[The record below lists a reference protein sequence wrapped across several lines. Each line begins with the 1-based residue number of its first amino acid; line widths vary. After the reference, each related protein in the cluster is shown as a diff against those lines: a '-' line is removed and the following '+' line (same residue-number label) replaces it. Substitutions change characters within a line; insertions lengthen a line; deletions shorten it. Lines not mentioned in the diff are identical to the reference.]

1 MKIVD
6 LNISRELSCME
17 DTNRQRQDKRRIDND
32 VFFSVIEKAP
42 YGVIVLD
49 KDNNFLYVNPEFTK
63 ITGYSEEDVPD
74 GLTWLSK
81 AYPDYKYRQ
90 KVIDFWLKDVNENG
104 IDRVFDITCKDG
116 TIKSIEFRPFLL
128 GDGRSV
134 TILSDITEKKRSEEA
149 LRESEEKYR
158 ILFEDS
164 RDAIFINERDGRF
177 IKINKAFLDLFKCS
191 EEDIKNHTAGDT
203 YLNPEDRKVFQ
214 KEMETHGA
222 VRDFEVKLKKFDGTV
237 MDCLLTATVRHGP
250 DGGVIGYQGII
261 RDITEQKRFHED
273 LAKSYKTMRDIIE
286 SAPIGIYI
294 VNEKGDIEFVNPE
307 MLRISGSTKEI
318 FLRINVF
325 RLKSYQKIGLVDRIK
340 RCISGEYFRMDSIE
354 YTSYYGKVTTVRN
367 IIGIPFEEAGS
378 KKALIF
384 VEDITKQKLNEL
396 QLAYL
401 ATHDALTGLPNRN
414 LFNDRLQLAIAS
426 SQRYKYKIAVLL
438 FDLDKF
444 KDVNDTH
451 GHKVGDELLK
461 AVSDR
466 VSGVL
471 RQSDT
476 LARMGGDEFLVILP
490 NIRRKKDVEMVTE
503 KILDAFKRPFVID
516 KYTINIT
523 TSIGASLYPDDGDES
538 GLLVK
543 YADIAMYEAKKGG
556 RNAYRLFKKAV

>member
-1 MKIVD
+1 MQGASYMKRIKKQIP
-6 LNISRELSCME
+6 N
-17 DTNRQRQDKRRIDND
+17 KRIDNG
-32 VFFSVIEKAP
+32 VFSAVIEKAP

-49 KDNNFLYVNPEFTK
+49 KEGNFLYVNPEFTK
-63 ITGYSEEDVPD
+63 ITGYSLEDVPD
-74 GLTWLSK
+74 GTTWLSK
-81 AYPDYKYRQ
+81 AYPDSKYRQ
-90 KVIDFWLKDVNENG
+90 EVIDFWLKDVNEYG
-104 IDRVFDITCKDG
+104 VDRIFDIRCRDG
-116 TIKSIEFRPFLL
+116 SIKTIEFRPFLL

-134 TILSDITEKKRSEEA
+134 TIMSDITEKKRSEEA
-149 LRESEEKYR
+149 LKESEERYR

-164 RDAIFINERDGRF
+164 RDAIFINKRDGQF
-177 IKINKAFLDLFKCS
+177 IQVNKAFLELFKCS
-191 EEDIKNHTAGDT
+191 EEDIKKHKSGDT
-203 YLNPEDRKVFQ
+203 YYNPEDRKTFQ
-214 KEMETHGA
+214 KEMETHGS
-222 VRDFEVKLKKFDGTV
+222 VRDFEVKLKRFDGTI

-250 DGGVIGYQGII
+250 DGSILGYQGII
-261 RDITEQKRFHED
+261 RDITEQKRFQED

-286 SAPIGIYI
+286 RAPIGIYI

-307 MLRISGSTKEI
+307 MLRISGAPKEI
-318 FLRINVF
+318 FLSLNVF
-325 RLKSYQKIGLVDRIK
+325 RLRSYQRIGIAERIK
-340 RCISGEYFRMDSIE
+340 RCVNGEYFRMDSVE
-354 YTSYYGKVTTVRN
+354 YTSHYGKVTTVRN
-367 IIGIPFEEAGS
+367 IIGTPFEEAGT

-426 SQRYKYKIAVLL
+426 SQRYNQKIAVLL

-444 KDVNDTH
+444 KDVNDTL

-461 AVSDR
+461 AVGDR
-466 VSGVL
+466 VSGLL

-490 NIRRKKDVEMVTE
+490 NIRHVEDVEMVAE
-503 KILDAFKRPFVID
+503 KILDAFQRPFVID
-516 KYTINIT
+516 NHTIKVT
-523 TSIGASLYPDDGDES
+523 TSIGASLYPDDGEES

-556 RNAYRLFKKAV
+556 RNAYRHFKKGT